1 MVTNNFSKSS
11 LDLNGIVSLA
21 QPTALAWGPDG
32 RLYVTEVNGSVKVL
46 TVAFGDPTP
55 GDASDVNS
63 FYVTEAETLGLVK
76 NIPNFNDDGSPA
88 VSSGRQVTGIA
99 VVQQYDVAGQAVTIG
114 GKPAVTLYVTSSDSR
129 IGAGADGN
137 DTGLDTNSGTIT
149 RIDQIETGWSAV
161 DIVRGLARSEENH
174 ALNGLE
180 VVQEF
185 DDAGNL
191 TGQRLIVANGGNA
204 NNGAPSNNFGGQQE
218 TAYSA
223 AILEIDLDQLNA
235 METLTDPLSGRQYIY
250 DVPTLDDPTRD
261 GNPDENDPFGGNDGL
276 NGGKIDPDGPVQIY
290 SAGYRNSYDVEVT
303 EDGRVWTYDNGSNNS
318 WGGRPIGEAG
328 DDGGTVDYAQL
339 ANYIA
344 TNLNNGDGNSGDP
357 INLEDWDPKNY
368 DQFHEITRSDD
379 LAGRTLSAG
388 QGGAATYEW
397 LDPDS
402 GETLT
407 LVYGGH
413 PNPTRASGGQSGI
426 LFTPQNGVQNAFLLL
441 SNVDKQ
447 GPDSSDYDAVIAWL
461 AEVESNYDTLARG
474 DLTGRVIGVTPGE
487 SYYITDVGKAYLT
500 SDYPDG
506 TTSINGEA
514 VLGVGGMP
522 VDFDDVVATLNP
534 IESDYLEGGYTDG
547 SVDSG
552 KGSVNGLTEY
562 TSTILDDPESGVKM
576 SGAILAASLN
586 QGTLTVMGRDA
597 DGSMQSVVGS
607 SGQTLAQDRT
617 VVDVSGAP
625 LGLASIGDD
634 LTAFEGEKAFQGSVW
649 TTVYKQNGPLIEILQ
664 PNNGAVPLAGS
675 EIIDP
680 TDQDGDGVD
689 HFNDPFE
696 FSTDNGFDLGVG
708 ERVLLDFD
716 TTQSPY
722 PGTILDTG
730 LMGAALD
737 GVTPNR
743 DAKTAE
749 EGFDADQQEDGLYD
763 LGGNIIPGGNAPIFQ
778 IKKVAGG
785 TVVGTENSARDAMHV
800 GIKPGPDVERLMMS
814 SKIKNWIP
822 AQTSGIKNGQLTG
835 IMLSDGTQAN
845 YLRLVFGAVMIDGV
859 LAAGFEVGYEI
870 DDDYTKLTS
879 VAAPE
884 LGNSDVAS
892 LDLYLEVDIG
902 DSFAVKAGYQL
913 DNADGITS
921 LDLGNFTL
929 PAGVLQDIL
938 TGSHTITDGDT
949 TLPSGAA
956 VGFLAETSAA
966 DAASESRLAAIDFYN
981 LRIDALSNE
990 IAADTAAEVGAEG
1003 TDGVDTI
1010 VYTGTDTDLAPL
1022 DDSVENFDGSGSSA
1036 DFTVTGNS
1044 GDNILIA
1051 GSGANT
1057 FIGNGGADSIRGTFA
1072 DIDGS
1077 VITDFMSDD
1086 RLVILDS
1093 VLEAGHIGY
1102 STVNGVLTLTLTDPQ
1117 TGETA
1122 TLSLPGDQFAGFDPA
1137 DGPSTFDVEQT
1148 EHGTQISY
1156 KIETLLYRVNAGAGT
1171 VAAIDGGMDWLGDTD
1186 SNFPYLA
1193 GNTADTYSNNM
1204 TNEQSEVDLAHL
1216 ASDPVPWQLFVNE
1229 RSDNDI
1235 ASPKLEYAFPVTPGG
1250 NYTITLYYT
1259 ENWAGIFDYGGDRI
1273 FDVEVEGRVPA
1284 VLSGINPLQEAI
1296 DIYGADASQQ
1306 ELLGVG
1312 FSRSYTVNVEDDVL
1326 NLAFNHGAQNPKIN
1340 AIEIKQLGPGTV
1352 IPDDEP
1358 PVVQSITL
1366 EEPLDN
1372 DSPILATVVITDNAG
1387 IDPDSLDG
1395 NELVFTGI
1403 EPATV
1408 TLAPGGDAITISD
1421 DGKTV
1426 TVNYELTPPA
1436 DTNSWSDGFY
1446 TVGVAADSY
1455 QDKAGNGV
1463 AAYETD
1469 FTIGSAPDALLALDF
1484 ETVGEPLDEGG
1495 FDDVLGGVSDAAMIT
1510 QIIGGELVVNTSN
1523 GDIIKGQSVN
1533 DFIKYVDLSDDV
1545 LNEIRIAS
1553 RFDNPFPAA
1562 LAAQGLA
1569 TDTIPNY
1576 AQQGL
1581 VFGLGSQGNNELVK
1595 LVFGGAGGNM
1605 VQIWSNPTGKSDP
1618 EGVNS
1623 VYELGDLLNDASL
1636 GLSDV
1641 AAVEMTL
1648 VIDKAAG
1655 TVTPEVTF
1663 LGSGGAI
1670 LGGLRATPSAGFVT
1684 AQAETLPGA
1693 VLANLTDSAAATAV
1707 GVTSNDYGTLGSFEA
1722 SWEYLNVTSPD
1733 ATGDPGGGD
1742 PALIAISDAANATES
1757 GDTGT
1762 TALTFLLSANA
1773 DVDATL
1779 DVTYSTNGGATSRTQ
1794 TVIFTDGVGELTIDV
1809 ANDDVDDGPDT
1820 VTVALI
1826 DIAGEQYAVDPNAD
1840 TASGSVNE
1848 DDRTPEPPA
1857 DGVYFA
1863 LDFETVGEPLDEGGF
1878 DDVLGGVSDAAMIT
1892 QIIDG
1897 ELVVN
1902 TSNGDIIKGQSVNDF
1917 IKYVDLSDDV
1927 LNEIRIASRFDNP
1940 FPAALAAQGLATDT
1954 IPNYAQQGLVFG
1966 LGSQGNNELVKLVF
1980 GGHKGNAIQIWS
1992 NPDSSG
1998 GIDTDYKLD
2007 DLLND
2012 ANLGLSD
2019 VAAVEMTLVIDK
2031 ASGTATPEVTFLGSD
2046 GAILGGL
2053 RATPSAGFVTAQA
2066 EALPGAVLA
2075 NLTEPAAATAVGV
2088 TSNDYGTLGSYEAS
2102 WEYLNLTSPDA
2113 TGDPALIDAE
2123 QIFAGAS
2130 VETPDTY
2137 EAGAV
2142 GSATVTVTLGSDVQE
2157 SNYGNNSFKVT
2168 NTGDK
2173 KIAAVFFDVRT
2184 ALYGDSVFDPDGK
2197 GGDTAFKTWAV
2208 NSGGGTGALQP
2219 SGYEHYFLPGADPE
2233 PTDPDNNGGYRGAL
2247 LKFSATNDGG
2257 FTQGEVVGFSGDMD
2271 PNSIAGMEKDGAA
2284 GVDTDSVPDWD
2295 VGGVSGAEMIGSM
2308 AYIMFTDASVASA
2321 QLMGDGSQS
2330 GAQARVTEAP
2340 QNQQASLSVNGVAS
2354 GEAGSYGG
2362 EVPVVL
2368 VSGPAGAWVR
2378 VIMTKGHQPVANTT
2392 DSLAD
2397 IVDWRLSGEDF
2408 PVNNAAEFQFVDV
2421 QLGADGTADVSDQ
2434 FTYSQ
2439 FLNGTASF
2447 PGDDT
2452 LPLGF
2457 VAAVIE
2463 DPTTSRGFALGP
2475 VTEPVYLESNGM
2487 PVSESMTTSST
2498 ATAPEIIGESG
2509 NVSLSQVDG
2518 ETWTSV
2524 TFGEPLADPAVVM
2537 GPLTNNDGEPVTV
2550 RVNNVTDTGFEFQ
2563 IDEWDYLDGI
2573 HEQESLSWLA
2583 IESGTHTLDNGM
2595 TVAAGKG
2602 QVSAEAQTFGFGTDF
2617 TGTPVVLAQTLSVND
2632 ASAVVHRVDAV
2643 SGSGFDL
2650 RLQSEEAAAVPH
2662 GTESFGWIA
2671 IDEGAAEGLLAGR
2684 TGQQVGDA
2692 PFEIPFGTSL
2702 DDIAFL
2708 AGMQTLNDADPAT
2721 VRAQAIGADGAT
2733 IFIEEEQSGDSE
2745 MEHISED
2752 VGFVGINAGQIVNEI
2767 A

>member
-1 MVTNNFSKSS
+1 MVTNDFSKSS

-46 TVAFGDPTP
+46 TVAFGDPNP

-441 SNVDKQ
+441 SNVDKE

-1086 RLVILDS
+1086 HLVILDS
-1093 VLEAGHIGY
+1093 VLEAGNIGY

-1186 SNFPYLA
+1186 SGFPYLA

-1204 TNEQSEVDLAHL
+1204 TNEQSEVDLTHL

-1235 ASPKLEYAFPVTPGG
+1235 ALPRLEYAFPVTPGG

-1259 ENWAGIFDYGGDRI
+1259 ENWAGLFDYGGDRI
-1273 FDVEVEGRVPA
+1273 FDVEVEGSVPA
-1284 VLSGINPLQEAI
+1284 VLAGINPLQEAI

-1510 QIIGGELVVNTSN
+1510 QIIDGELVVNTSN
-1523 GDIIKGQSVN
+1523 GDIIKGQSAN

-1569 TDTIPNY
+1569 TDTIPDY

-1581 VFGLGSQGNNELVK
+1581 VFGLGSQGK
-1595 LVFGGAGGNM
+1595 
-1605 VQIWSNPTGKSDP
+1605 
-1618 EGVNS
+1618 
-1623 VYELGDLLNDASL
+1623 
-1636 GLSDV
+1636 
-1641 AAVEMTL
+1641 
-1648 VIDKAAG
+1648 
-1655 TVTPEVTF
+1655 
-1663 LGSGGAI
+1663 
-1670 LGGLRATPSAGFVT
+1670 
-1684 AQAETLPGA
+1684 
-1693 VLANLTDSAAATAV
+1693 
-1707 GVTSNDYGTLGSFEA
+1707 
-1722 SWEYLNVTSPD
+1722 
-1733 ATGDPGGGD
+1733 
-1742 PALIAISDAANATES
+1742 
-1757 GDTGT
+1757 
-1762 TALTFLLSANA
+1762 
-1773 DVDATL
+1773 
-1779 DVTYSTNGGATSRTQ
+1779 
-1794 TVIFTDGVGELTIDV
+1794 
-1809 ANDDVDDGPDT
+1809 
-1820 VTVALI
+1820 
-1826 DIAGEQYAVDPNAD
+1826 
-1840 TASGSVNE
+1840 
-1848 DDRTPEPPA
+1848 
-1857 DGVYFA
+1857 
-1863 LDFETVGEPLDEGGF
+1863 
-1878 DDVLGGVSDAAMIT
+1878 
-1892 QIIDG
+1892 
-1897 ELVVN
+1897 
-1902 TSNGDIIKGQSVNDF
+1902 
-1917 IKYVDLSDDV
+1917 
-1927 LNEIRIASRFDNP
+1927 
-1940 FPAALAAQGLATDT
+1940 
-1954 IPNYAQQGLVFG
+1954 
-1966 LGSQGNNELVKLVF
+1966 NELVKLVF

-2031 ASGTATPEVTFLGSD
+2031 AAGTVTPEVTFLGSG

-2053 RATPSAGFVTAQA
+2053 RATPTAGFVTASA
-2066 EALPGAVLA
+2066 EALPGGVLA
-2075 NLTEPAAATAVGV
+2075 NLIDSAAATAVGV

-2102 WEYLNLTSPDA
+2102 WEYLNVTSPDA

-2197 GGDTAFKTWAV
+2197 GGDTAFKAWAV
-2208 NSGGGTGALQP
+2208 DSGGGTGALQP

-2295 VGGVSGAEMIGSM
+2295 VGGVSGAEMIGST
-2308 AYIMFTDASVASA
+2308 AYIMFTDGSIASA

-2340 QNQQASLSVNGVAS
+2340 QNQQASLSVNGVPS

-2362 EVPVVL
+2362 EVPAVL
-2368 VSGPAGAWVR
+2368 ISGPAGAWVR

-2397 IVDWRLSGEDF
+2397 IVDWRLSGDDF

-2475 VTEPVYLESNGM
+2475 VTEPVYLESNGT
-2487 PVSESMTTSST
+2487 PVSESVTTSST
-2498 ATAPEIIGESG
+2498 ATAPEVIGESG

-2602 QVSAEAQTFGFGTDF
+2602 QVSAEAQTFGFGMDF
-2617 TGTPVVLAQTLSVND
+2617 TRTPVVLAQTLSVND